1 MTRFRYKAVTSK
13 GDIVEG
19 ALEAPSRSA
28 VIDRLRRQGHLPIRA
43 EALVEPGQIRWW
55 RRPIR
60 LTAKLTD
67 IDVILFTRQLA
78 TLLQARLPI
87 DRALG
92 MRAELEAEGP
102 RRTFVR
108 NVLDALRGGAPFADA
123 LVAQRAA
130 LPPFYVGMVRAGEAG
145 NTLDSVLARLADALE
160 RTEALRE
167 GIRSAMYYPAIV
179 LFVAAITL
187 VVLLTAVVPEFKPL
201 FEESGVGLPLPMAV
215 LLGVSDFLAAWW
227 WALIAML
234 VGGILVLR
242 YHNQQPAARLR
253 WDRWLIRLPLLRDLL
268 IKIEVA
274 RFSRTLGTL
283 LANGVTALP
292 ALSIAVGAIGNREMG
307 RVIELVSGRLQRGE
321 GLALPLRD
329 TGLFP
334 PLAAQL
340 VQVGEDSGQLEPM
353 LLKVAEIYDEEVK
366 RTLQRLMTLLVPVVT
381 IGLGLLVAGI
391 IATMLGAIL
400 STYELSF

>member
-13 GDIVEG
+13 GEIVEG
-19 ALEAPSRSA
+19 ALEAPSRSI

-43 EALVEPGQIRWW
+43 DALAEPDQIRWW

-67 IDVILFTRQLA
+67 TDVILFTRQLA
-78 TLLQARLPI
+78 TLLQAGLPI

-92 MRAELEAEGP
+92 MMAELETEGP
-102 RRTFVR
+102 RRTLVR
-108 NVLDALRGGAPFADA
+108 HVLETLRGGTPLADA
-123 LVAQRAA
+123 LIAQKAA
-130 LPPFYVGMVRAGEAG
+130 MPPFYVGMVRAGEAG

-160 RTEALRE
+160 RAEALRE
-167 GIRSAMYYPAIV
+167 GVRSAMYYPAIV
-179 LFVAAITL
+179 LVVAVITL
-187 VVLLTAVVPEFKPL
+187 VLLLTAVVPEFKPL
-201 FEESGVGLPLPMAV
+201 FEESGGGVPLSMAV
-215 LLGVSDFLAAWW
+215 LLGISDFLAAWW
-227 WALIAML
+227 WALIAAL
-234 VGGILVLR
+234 VGGGLALR
-242 YHNQQPAARLR
+242 YHNRQPAGQLR
-253 WDRWLIRLPLLRDLL
+253 RDRWLIRLPLLRELL

-283 LANGVTALP
+283 LANGVTAVP
-292 ALSIAVGAIGNREMG
+292 AFSIAVGAIGNREVG
-307 RVIELVSGRLQRGE
+307 RVIEGVSGRLQRGE

-353 LLKVAEIYDEEVK
+353 LLKVADIYDEEVK

-391 IATMLGAIL
+391 IATMLSAIL
-400 STYELSF
+400 STYDLSF